1 METKRCMTRAEE
13 KWVAKMEP
21 KPPVIKRTTDNEI
34 FDAYI
39 ACPGCGHEVYAK
51 YTYCPNCGQHIRWE

>member
-1 METKRCMTRAEE
+1 M
-13 KWVAKMEP
+13 VP